1 MLFKDFLAC
10 KVSFCLEITY
20 PIEEYNSSYIHMNI
34 FPKVK
39 YIKLIESTNHTQCIP
54 QILTILVFSATVL
67 S

>member
-1 MLFKDFLAC
+1 
-10 KVSFCLEITY
+10 
-20 PIEEYNSSYIHMNI
+20 MNI

-54 QILTILVFSATVL
+54 QILTILVFSATVM